1 MPMISVGVGD
11 IAVSDDGRGE
21 IVTHALGS
29 CLGITIWDPVAKVGG
44 LLHAMLPNSA
54 VDKNKAEKNPFMFVD
69 TGVPQ
74 LFKKAYALGADKKRI
89 ELKVAGGASLRSSNS
104 QDDLFKIGK
113 RNAMVLKK
121 LLWKNGVLISSE
133 DIGGEVS
140 RTMKLDLS
148 TGKVTLTILGKER
161 EL

>member
-1 MPMISVGVGD
+1 MPVISVGVGD
-11 IAVSDDGRGE
+11 VAVSADGRGE

-29 CLGITIWDPVAKVGG
+29 CLGITIWDPIVKVGG

-54 VDKNKAEKNPFMFVD
+54 VDKAKADENPFIFVD
-69 TGVPQ
+69 TGVPR

-89 ELKVAGGASLRSSNS
+89 ELKVAGGASLRANKS

-113 RNAMVLKK
+113 RNAVVLKK
-121 LLWKNGVLISSE
+121 LLWKNGILIASE
-133 DIGGEVS
+133 DVGGEVS
-140 RTMKLDLS
+140 RAMKLDLS
-148 TGKVTLTILGKER
+148 TGKVSLVVLGRER